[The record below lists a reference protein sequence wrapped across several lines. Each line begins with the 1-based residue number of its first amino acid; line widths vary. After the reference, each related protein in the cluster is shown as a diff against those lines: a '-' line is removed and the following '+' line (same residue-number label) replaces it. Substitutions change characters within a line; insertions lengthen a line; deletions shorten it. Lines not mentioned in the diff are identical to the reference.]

1 MRLRKQIAV
10 IAAALAATTSLV
22 WGQERPAPE
31 SANSGKTIVGT
42 WRVLRH
48 GANCATGER
57 LGPNFHALITFNR
70 GGTLNAYAVAPGE
83 TPAQTSPEYGI
94 WSRVQDTQT
103 YIFRDVSYG
112 YDQNGAFTGRGE
124 LTATVT
130 LDADGDSFTQDTII
144 DVYGANGNF
153 LFSFCGKATGRRFK

>member
-22 WGQERPAPE
+22 WSQEQPAPE

-57 LGPNFHALITFNR
+57 LNPNFHALITFNR
-70 GGTLNAYAVAPGE
+70 GGTLNAYAVGPGE

-103 YIFRDVSYG
+103 YTFRDVSYG
-112 YDQNGAFTGRGE
+112 YDENGAFTGRGE

-144 DVYGANGNF
+144 DIYDGNGNL